1 MFTRT
6 ESPDYFCIFKK
17 LDHKLAQVELNRI
30 EKNDWLISRLF
41 VPSVYRNQRI
51 ATGLMQELTAWAD
64 EKEVTL
70 IAEINPYGDLGKKE
84 LIEFLKKHGFE
95 QVEKENSVL
104 FIRKRR
110 VADDQNSK
118 SEFFPYIQKTRF

>member
-51 ATGLMQELTAWAD
+51 ATGLMQELTIWAD
-64 EKEVTL
+64 AKKATL
-70 IAEINPYGDLGKKE
+70 IAEINPYGDLGREK
-84 LIEFLKKHGFE
+84 LIEFLLKYNFK
-95 QVEKENSVL
+95 QVEKENNIL
-104 FIRKRR
+104 YKRTP
-110 VADDQNSK
+110 
-118 SEFFPYIQKTRF
+118 F